1 VTTAIG
7 ASGLAAG
14 GTAGALLGRELAG
27 TAAAGL
33 PLGALVLG
41 SGVAALVLS
50 AGSRVHGRSVWLAA
64 GYLAGALG
72 AAVVVAAAVSGS
84 LFVEL
89 VGSGLMGA
97 ASAAVFLTRYAA
109 VEFADPALRGRALGV
124 IFIATSIGA
133 TASPLLLQ
141 PSGTLAQS
149 LGLPVLAGAY
159 LTAGAAFATA
169 GLLLLAF
176 APEPSPP
183 QPISP
188 GVARIAPAPVA
199 TLAAANFVMVA
210 VMTVA
215 PLCLFGNGVGLTTVD
230 VGIALH
236 VACMFAPAP
245 LSVWLADHH
254 GSRVVVQA
262 GFAQLAAAALMAVV
276 LSGGDTLRALLVLI
290 PLGSGWNFCVVGGT
304 VAIAAA
310 SPDPRHAQAEGV
322 GEAAMAAA
330 ASVAAP
336 LSGVV
341 VGCLGFRSL
350 AAVCVLIAVAN
361 VAAMTTASAREV
373 RSCVRR
379 ADCSTTCSTP
389 TARAINRKSI

>member
-1 VTTAIG
+1 LAFAALTAAIG

-72 AAVVVAAAVSGS
+72 AVVVVAAAVSGS
-84 LFVEL
+84 LSVEL
-89 VGSGLMGA
+89 MGSGLMGA
-97 ASAAVFLTRYAA
+97 ANAALFLTRYAA
-109 VEFADPALRGRALGV
+109 VELADPALRGRALGV

-159 LTAGAAFATA
+159 LIAGAAFATA
-169 GLLLLAF
+169 GLLLLAL

-183 QPISP
+183 PPPRISP
-188 GVARIAPAPVA
+188 GLVRIAPAPVA
-199 TLAAANFVMVA
+199 TLAAANLVMVA

-215 PLCLFGNGVGLTTVD
+215 PLCLFGNGAGLTTVD

-236 VACMFAPAP
+236 VACMFVPAP

-254 GSRVVVQA
+254 GSRAAVQA
-262 GFAQLAAAALMAVV
+262 GFAQLAAARAGGRCAL
-276 LSGGDTLRALLVLI
+276 
-290 PLGSGWNFCVVGGT
+290 
-304 VAIAAA
+304 
-310 SPDPRHAQAEGV
+310 
-322 GEAAMAAA
+322 
-330 ASVAAP
+330 
-336 LSGVV
+336 
-341 VGCLGFRSL
+341 
-350 AAVCVLIAVAN
+350 
-361 VAAMTTASAREV
+361 
-373 RSCVRR
+373 RR
-379 ADCSTTCSTP
+379 
-389 TARAINRKSI
+389 